1 MELASRRVIAERRL
15 LKPVLGEGF
24 VCPSCR
30 LQRSFQPA
38 RSRSFISRRVA
49 GSARQLTTSN
59 SNDTRASAGSVRP
72 SVRHFHSTRR
82 LAQEDH
88 ASKTA
93 VNAPSP
99 VPPALRELHQRLSH
113 LQEDASS
120 YINLSQL
127 QLALRSLEGSDPV
140 IRVAFVALGKNGYH
154 AARQLARVLF
164 SDALEDEQAWEKVLN
179 SPGDERSILLKYGD
193 AQVDSGVQNSTPLIK
208 TLSIPSPLLRRLN
221 LEILVTPL
229 GENSASSTI
238 NLEETLLVP
247 PVTIS
252 NSNAG
257 RVGFVRHPV
266 HRALIVG
273 EGVSGA
279 IAFGTLPSNTVDGET
294 INSTLSIPLR
304 SASTPL
310 NAEADSSDKS
320 IDTDLASHSISI
332 FRADKA
338 NGAAFNREWQASRVP
353 TVTAWLKRAVDDSAT
368 ADGLKPA
375 VQGLIEVLLTGAE
388 KAVTLAESRAARSS
402 VASDVSDATRMSLR
416 KATATWS
423 EEAHGDLATN
433 LDTALD
439 SATWRKTAWWR
450 LLWRIDE
457 VSLSASEVL
466 VRGWLVEA
474 EQTLAFL
481 SGRVLQA
488 GVASADDMRGGTVAE
503 VLNFTPMLARVKQD
517 SGLNPLFNPPW
528 PQSIA
533 VARQQMLHEVV
544 PALHRRAQGLLVSV
558 LSLMGGSGV
567 LAGTILAA
575 SGGVALYEAGAVA
588 ALGFVWSL
596 RRLQTKWSRERTA
609 FTQTARENGRRVL
622 IDVEQQLRALI
633 EKGGRTSIDR
643 TSEREW
649 REARKVINAC
659 REAILRLGRKNDGKA
674 L

>member
-1 MELASRRVIAERRL
+1 
-15 LKPVLGEGF
+15 
-24 VCPSCR
+24 
-30 LQRSFQPA
+30 
-38 RSRSFISRRVA
+38 
-49 GSARQLTTSN
+49 
-59 SNDTRASAGSVRP
+59 
-72 SVRHFHSTRR
+72 
-82 LAQEDH
+82 
-88 ASKTA
+88 
-93 VNAPSP
+93 
-99 VPPALRELHQRLSH
+99 
-113 LQEDASS
+113 
-120 YINLSQL
+120 
-127 QLALRSLEGSDPV
+127 
-140 IRVAFVALGKNGYH
+140 
-154 AARQLARVLF
+154 VLF

-229 GENSASSTI
+229 GENSASSTT

-257 RVGFVRHPV
+257 RIGFVRHPV

-279 IAFGTLPSNTVDGET
+279 IAFGTLPSSTVDGET

-488 GVASADDMRGGTVAE
+488 GVASADDMRGVLSSDASKTTLLNDAHHAVIADYNGVKEHSKKQGTVAE

-659 REAILRLGRKNDGKA
+659 REAILRLGRKSDEKA